1 MDNTLKEVW
10 AKYNLEDILNAGL
23 SLNKI
28 SSSDIIN
35 ASDIYKDPNK
45 EYSDEE
51 VQEIIKD
58 RGLHDILTF
67 IQNEYDLEDI
77 IDDIGKNDVLDAIDE
92 DDRFESIKYSFVLDD
107 HDGDIREETK
117 EECYEQIYEDVL
129 NQLKVKDNHK
139 KYLED
144 YSPDELRTYF
154 CDMFSIGYYDDEG
167 LNKGF
172 SKLFQIM
179 NKSTYN
185 IKK

>member
-23 SLNKI
+23 ILNKI
-28 SSSDIIN
+28 SSVDIIN

-58 RGLHDILTF
+58 RGLHDILTL

-92 DDRFESIKYSFVLDD
+92 DDRFESIKYSFVL
-107 HDGDIREETK
+107 
-117 EECYEQIYEDVL
+117 
-129 NQLKVKDNHK
+129 
-139 KYLED
+139 
-144 YSPDELRTYF
+144 S
-154 CDMFSIGYYDDEG
+154 YYD
-167 LNKGF
+167 F
-172 SKLFQIM
+172 YSIAVQ
-179 NKSTYN
+179 
-185 IKK
+185 